1 MISLRLTRIA
11 LSLAGLCSSLS
22 AQVPSQVTNFLF
34 DSSTTGAI
42 SRNTFVSNMGAPG
55 SFDAC
60 WNEQWATVKNRGVTN
75 GTCHAVYI
83 PTLRGVFGSINALQ
97 VNGTASHVRNASGQ
111 GYGKLNASGGLETCR
126 SITENAQCW
135 GATIVASDTA
145 GAHGILNGLDVA
157 VSLWNATESYSGA
170 NSRPI
175 GVQSSIV
182 SSGSGDIGV
191 AFLAVN
197 RPGIA
202 RWLTAYSSADSSAV
216 HGLELGSTGKTASAG
231 GQPIVL
237 HYRDGSNVSQ
247 QAQISVD
254 GGGNLSLTSGN
265 GGSGTGLLVTAAQT
279 ILSNSIQ
286 TGASTM
292 SCGSATTPGVN
303 SARGN
308 YFACEITS
316 NVAVVVQPP
325 RSAPASGRSEFVT
338 IALRNSS
345 GGPLM
350 TAPTFSGA
358 AGGFKLAGSC
368 NPPNGTQC
376 VWAFA
381 YDPLQG
387 FWYQIGVTPTGL

>member
-1 MISLRLTRIA
+1 MISLRSPLIS
-11 LSLAGLCSSLS
+11 LSLAATCSSLS
-22 AQVPSQVTNFLF
+22 AQVPLTDFSF
-34 DSSTTGAI
+34 DTSTTGAI
-42 SRNTFVSNMGAPG
+42 SKNTLISNMGVPG
-55 SFDAC
+55 LFDAC
-60 WNEQWATVKNRGVTN
+60 WKEQWATVKNKGITN
-75 GTCHAVYI
+75 GSCQAVYI
-83 PTLRGVFGSINALQ
+83 PALGGVFGSRNALQ

-157 VSLWNATESYSGA
+157 VALWNATESYSGA

-182 SSGSGDIGV
+182 SSGSGDIGI

-202 RWLTAYSSADSSAV
+202 RWLTAYSTGDSSAV

-247 QAQISVD
+247 QAQINVD

-286 TGASTM
+286 TGASAM
-292 SCGSATTPGVN
+292 SCGSTTAPGVN
-303 SARGN
+303 SAFGN
-308 YFACEITS
+308 YFACNITS
-316 NVAVVVQPP
+316 NVRVVVQPP
-325 RSAPASGRSEFVT
+325 RSAPASGKSEVLT

-345 GGPLM
+345 GGALGTP
-350 TAPTFSGA
+350 PTFSGA
-358 AGGFKLAGSC
+358 AGGFKFVGSC
-368 NPPNGTQC
+368 NPANGAQC
-376 VWAFA
+376 VWVFA
-381 YDPLQG
+381 YDPVQG
-387 FWYQIGVTPTGL
+387 SWYQIGGTPMGL